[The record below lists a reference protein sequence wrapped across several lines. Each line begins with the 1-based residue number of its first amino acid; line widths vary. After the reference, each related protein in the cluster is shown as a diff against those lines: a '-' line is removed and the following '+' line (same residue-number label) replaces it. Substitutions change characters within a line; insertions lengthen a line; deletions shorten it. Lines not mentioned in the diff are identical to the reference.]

1 MRFHRAIAALAV
13 LLFCLGAAT
22 AQIVTLQEI
31 DGKTITCTRSGLHSD
46 FNYCGARPWNTYVFV
61 GAMSAITSIKDDEK
75 QIQIV
80 PEEVF
85 LGEPPNPLVVETSQA
100 ECLPKLAVGERWL
113 FYLAKEDGK
122 PVVLSYGHDSLPL
135 ARAQAQLETLRRLK
149 TIGDFALLRGQVL
162 RGPSWDGKGLSGAR

>member
-1 MRFHRAIAALAV
+1 MRFHRAIAPLAI

-31 DGKTITCTRSGLHSD
+31 DGKTITCMRSGLHSD
-46 FNYCGARPWNTYVFV
+46 FNYCGVRPWDTYVFV
-61 GAMSAITSIKDDEK
+61 GSMSAITSIKDEEK

-100 ECLPKLAVGERWL
+100 QCLPKLAGGNAGFFTW
-113 FYLAKEDGK
+113 
-122 PVVLSYGHDSLPL
+122 
-135 ARAQAQLETLRRLK
+135 RRK
-149 TIGDFALLRGQVL
+149 MVSR
-162 RGPSWDGKGLSGAR
+162 